1 MTRLIR
7 PLTALAALV
16 LTVFVQTPT
25 AQALSEQ
32 EELVERA
39 RLTFASMR
47 QEQRYSAINRLLP
60 NAKAIIIFPDVFRGG
75 FVVGGE
81 GGTGVLLARLED
93 GGWSHPA
100 FFGMGTGSV
109 GLQIGGQVSETV
121 LVVMTE
127 DGLNALFDSQVT
139 LGADASV
146 AVASIGSGIE
156 ARTGLDIN
164 ADMYAF
170 SRNQGLFFGGA
181 LEGSYLFE
189 RDAWNSA
196 YYTAGATG
204 EAIRHGLYT
213 NSHSDTLRAELTR

>member
-7 PLTALAALV
+7 PLTAFVALFLV
-16 LTVFVQTPT
+16 VSLQAPP
-25 AQALSEQ
+25 AQALTEQ
-32 EELVERA
+32 QELVERA
-39 RLTFASMR
+39 RLTLTSMR
-47 QEQRYSAINRLLP
+47 QEERYSAINRLLP
-60 NAKAIIIFPDVFRGG
+60 NARAIMIFPDVFRGG

-81 GGTGVLLARLED
+81 GGTGILLARQED
-93 GGWSHPA
+93 GSWSYPA

-156 ARTGLDIN
+156 ARTGLDTN

-189 RDAWNSA
+189 RNGWNDA
-196 YYTAGATG
+196 YYTPGATG

-213 NSHSDTLRAELTR
+213 NSHADTLRAELAR